1 MRINPKSFHQATGQ
15 DVQFVQ
21 DHHSRSGKGVL
32 RVVRGAVDIRTS
44 LPTFEKRVGVELT
57 ELNHR
62 QFWIPAGFAHGF
74 VALSDTADLLYKT
87 TDYYAPEHER
97 CTLWNDPAMAILWL
111 LEGNPVL
118 SAIDLQGP
126 SLADAE
132 HVA

>member
-1 MRINPKSFHQATGQ
+1 M
-15 DVQFVQ
+15 
-21 DHHSRSGKGVL
+21 GKGCCAWYG
-32 RVVRGAVDIRTS
+32 VRGAVDIRTS
-44 LPTFEKRVGVELT
+44 LPSFEKRVGVELT
-57 ELNHR
+57 EVNHR

-97 CTLWNDPAMAILWL
+97 CTLWNDPAMAIRWL